1 MSIDEVSTKNRLD
14 FCQFYIMMLVQID
27 RACMLTNEHVV
38 TTAVLH
44 HCSAF
49 KTDSVLPAR
58 GKLFHSPLKAGSS
71 LSWSAVC
78 VIIYMRLFVRIII
91 MFFRFIYYHFGLEV
105 FTAKV

>member
-1 MSIDEVSTKNRLD
+1 
-14 FCQFYIMMLVQID
+14 
-27 RACMLTNEHVV
+27 MLTNEHVQV
-38 TTAVLH
+38 TTALLH

-71 LSWSAVC
+71 LSLTLSAVC
-78 VIIYMRLFVRIII
+78 VIIYIRLFVRIII